1 MWNCLNIIAI
11 LVVPGCACAMSIGK
25 VLTRQRNMS
34 DESVALTIAFLL
46 NKACGEREVSWN
58 PQRNSSNIVFHS

>member
-11 LVVPGCACAMSIGK
+11 LVVPDCACAMSMGK

-46 NKACGEREVSWN
+46 NKSCCELEASWS
-58 PQRNSSNIVFHS
+58 PQIGNTA